1 MMKHKTASHAIFAE
15 NEREANLYA
24 ARCMQVMSLVA
35 MGAWAM
41 NLIGFFIVP
50 DNVMNAGMSLSIL
63 FFLLP
68 TLVCR
73 CGLAQNPWVKYFI
86 IFCCVMG
93 ISIASVAIPKHT
105 ILVWAAPILLSCHY
119 YSKELT
125 ASTLA
130 ASVICLFISGVAGM
144 FVGEGD
150 PNLMGAFPT
159 SEAVLTPALFRKV
172 ILFFLLPRAFI
183 LLGMSFV
190 CGTIASRTHALLEK
204 QSRDS
209 FERQRME
216 TELAVATSIQTSML
230 PCHFPAFPDRSE
242 FDIFAAMIPAKEV
255 GGDFYDFYL
264 LDDDHLCITVAD
276 VSGKGVGAALFMS
289 RCMTLLKTQMLSC
302 AKPDRVLAAVN
313 DELCRNNDEM
323 FVTAWLGVLELS
335 TGRLE
340 FANAGHERPLLR
352 QNGIFRYVEQK
363 PGFVLGGLEGIVYEP
378 HSMTL
383 QKGDAIFQYTDGV
396 TEAAADETMFF
407 GTQRLLDTLNRSAVL
422 SPCELLTAVEHAVHA
437 FSADAER
444 SDDIT
449 MLCLAY
455 QGGNEMNE
463 LNVLAV
469 LDNLEQVMAFVEEK
483 LECYGCPPAPQ
494 MQVAL
499 AVEEIFVNI
508 ANYAYSP
515 DVGPATIE
523 VEVHEDPLEVVITFM
538 DKGKPYDPLAAKD
551 PDTTLSL
558 EERVEGGLGIF
569 LVKQTMDDVHYEYQD
584 GRNILRI
591 IKRL

>member
-1 MMKHKTASHAIFAE
+1 MRSKNAPHSIFTE
-15 NEREANLYA
+15 NEQEANRYA
-24 ARCMQVMSLVA
+24 ARCMRVMSLVA
-35 MGAWAM
+35 LAAWLM
-41 NLIGFFIVP
+41 NIVGFFIVP
-50 DNVMNAGMSLSIL
+50 PKAMNAGMGLCIF

-68 TLVCR
+68 TAVCR
-73 CGLAQNPWVKYFI
+73 WMSTEKRWVKYFFI
-86 IFCCVMG
+86 LCCVLG
-93 ISIASVAIPKHT
+93 ITIASVAIPKHT
-105 ILVWAAPILLSCHY
+105 ILVWAAPIILSCHY

-130 ASVICLFISGVAGM
+130 ASVVCLILSGIAGM

-159 SEAVLTPALFRKV
+159 SEAILTPALFRKAV
-172 ILFFLLPRAFI
+172 LFFLLPRSGI
-183 LLGMSFV
+183 LLGMSFICATV
-190 CGTIASRTHALLEK
+190 ASRTHELLEK
-204 QSRDS
+204 QSHDA
-209 FERQRME
+209 FVRQRME
-216 TELAVATSIQTSML
+216 TELSVASSIQSSML
-230 PCHFPAFPDRSE
+230 PSHFPAHPE
-242 FDIFAAMIPAKEV
+242 FDIFASMTPAKEV

-276 VSGKGVGAALFMS
+276 VSDKGVGAALFMS
-289 RCMTLLKTQMLSC
+289 RCMTLLKTQMLSLRR
-302 AKPDRVLAAVN
+302 PHLVMAAVN
-313 DELCRNNDEM
+313 DELCQNNDEM

-335 TGRLE
+335 TGKLE

-352 QNGIFRYVEQK
+352 SGGVFHYLEQK

-378 HSMTL
+378 HSLTL

-396 TEAAADETMFF
+396 TEAGEETYF
-407 GTQRLLDTLNRSAVL
+407 GTARLQETLNQNAAL
-422 SPCELLTAVEHAVHA
+422 SPRELLPAVEQAVYA
-437 FSADAER
+437 FTAHGER

-455 QGGNEMNE
+455 QGGKNMNE

-469 LDNLEQVMAFVEEK
+469 LDNLELVMGFVEEK
-483 LECYGCPPAPQ
+483 LEHYGCPPAPQ

-515 DVGPATIE
+515 DVGPASIE
-523 VEVHEDPLEVVITFM
+523 VEVHEEPLEVVITFM
-538 DKGKPYDPLAAKD
+538 DKGKPYDPLAAHD
-551 PDTTLSL
+551 PDITLPL
-558 EERVEGGLGIF
+558 NERAEGGLGIF
-569 LVKQTMDDVHYEYQD
+569 LVKKTMDDVQYEYKD